1 MKVKTLLKTL
11 RNVEYNLLSE
21 EGWLKEEGYVGDE
34 YYEDSYFED
43 SKVVKLKKLD
53 KKAKKRSMVFG
64 LIFGTISS
72 LVFGTGM
79 CFAMGVLGGDPI
91 ISMVIGVVVGII
103 GLIGCLVNYP
113 IYKKMLKKDKE
124 KYAGDIIQLA
134 KEIVEEE

>member
-1 MKVKTLLKTL
+1 MDTNKIYAESIA
-11 RNVEYNLLSE
+11 NEYS
-21 EGWLKEEGYVGDE
+21 KK
-34 YYEDSYFED
+34 ED

-91 ISMVIGVVVGII
+91 ISMAIGVVVGII